1 MELWTADDKAII
13 AAHSVTAKTY
23 AEKVGKVGYGN
34 YVKSLGGIFEKCFNQ
49 TDRITTVEQLH
60 DRAAY
65 VCGLMSIFRFCYWNG
80 KTWWY
85 WLNSASKSF
94 YTSKQTKHCRGGTI
108 GQLCQGLDGR
118 TRITCCNYGVDT
130 LLKQCGMYGMS
141 RTNVKVKSKLQ
152 PGDVVDFMRKSDGKW
167 HHQVIVYAIEGDK
180 IWCVDFGNR
189 FIKTGKPLHYMSLTG
204 TTAGGE
210 YGSDKWIGRHRLTLK
225 AKEPEPLIKRNT
237 GFIGYNVSPRTKNPE
252 WIVIHYTGSEGSAA
266 DNVAYFNSGN
276 RDASADIFV
285 GHQGEILAY
294 NNDISG
300 QYTWHCGGPIESNHH
315 PLHGTVNNTNS
326 IGIELCTHNDNG
338 TWTFSGSTIA
348 SAVTVTKHLMQVYGI
363 KVDHVCRHWDVTGK
377 SCPRV
382 PGWGAV
388 GGDAEWQK
396 FKQKIGTEVI
406 PTPRTIKQGSTGK
419 AVKWLQIFLGGL
431 TIDGKFGTKTKN
443 KLISWQK
450 AHKLTPDGICGPKT
464 WTAIL
469 KSMA

>member
-1 MELWTADDKAII
+1 MDLWTANDKAII
-13 AAHSVTAKTY
+13 ASHSVTAKTY
-23 AEKVGKVGYGN
+23 AATVGKVGYGN

-49 TDRITTVEQLH
+49 TDRITTVEQFH

-85 WLNSASKSF
+85 WLNSASKAF
-94 YTSKQTKHCRGGTI
+94 YTSKQTKHCYGGSI
-108 GQLCQGLDGR
+108 GQLCQGFNGR

-130 LLKQCGMYGMS
+130 LLRQCGIYGMK
-141 RTNVKVKSKLQ
+141 RTNIKTKSKLQ
-152 PGDVVDFMRKSDGKW
+152 PGDVIDFMRKSDGKW
-167 HHQVIVYAIEGDK
+167 HHQVIVHSIEGSK

-189 FIKTGKPLHYMSLTG
+189 FIKTGRPLHYMSLTG
-204 TTAGGE
+204 TAAGGE
-210 YGSDKWIGRHRLTLK
+210 YGTDKWIGRHRLTLK

-237 GFIGYNVSPRTKNPE
+237 GFMGYNVSPRSKKPE
-252 WIVIHYTGSEGSAA
+252 WIVIHYTGAEGSAS

-276 RDASADIFV
+276 RNASADIFV

-294 NNDISG
+294 NNDLEH
-300 QYTWHCGGPIESNHH
+300 QYTWHCGGPIESAHH

-326 IGIELCTHNDNG
+326 IGIELCTHNEG
-338 TWTFSGSTIA
+338 GKWTFSGSTIA

-363 KVDHVCRHWDVTGK
+363 KADHVCRHWDVTGK

-388 GGDAEWQK
+388 DGDAEWQK
-396 FKQKIGTEVI
+396 FKMKLEVV
-406 PTPRTIKQGSTGK
+406 PTPRTIKIGSTGK

-431 TIDGKFGTKTKN
+431 TVDGKFGSKTKN
-443 KLISWQK
+443 KLIAWQK

-464 WTAIL
+464 WAAIM